1 MSEKRGIKPGALE
14 KGPGLHQ
21 NIFNEKT
28 SAVQKYKDLY
38 IGKKGA
44 AQFLRYEILMVF
56 LSHLA
61 GSVGFYLRKQLYPS
75 LFKNVGKNVIFG
87 KNITLRHPHK
97 ISIGDN
103 VILDDNVVLDA
114 KGDETSG
121 IAMGNFVTIG
131 RNSALI
137 CKNGFIEIG
146 SHVNITTYVNIGSG
160 NQGRVRIGDHVEI
173 GSFNHFSGWTYD
185 IEKDDALPSSG
196 GGSSRG
202 IVVED
207 LVWTGAGV
215 ILLDGVHIG
224 KNTIVGAGSLV
235 NRDLPADAVV
245 FGVPARKIRDRRE
258 APHS

>member
-1 MSEKRGIKPGALE
+1 MHEKHEVQPDALE

-21 NIFNEKT
+21 KIFSEKT
-28 SAVQKYKDLY
+28 SAAQKYKDLY
-38 IGKKGA
+38 IGKKGFGP
-44 AQFLRYEILMVF
+44 FLRYEILMVF

-61 GSVGFYLRKQLYPS
+61 GAAGFFLRRQLYPS
-75 LFKNVGKNVIFG
+75 LFKSVGKNVIFG
-87 KNITLRHPHK
+87 KHITLRHPHK
-97 ISIGDN
+97 ITIGDN
-103 VILDDNVVLDA
+103 VIFDDNVVLDA
-114 KGDETSG
+114 KGDDDSG
-121 IAMGNFVTIG
+121 IAIGDFVTIG

-160 NQGRVRIGDHVEI
+160 NRGRVRIGDHVEI

-185 IEKDDALPSSG
+185 IEADGALPSSG
-196 GGSSRG
+196 GGRSRG

-235 NRDLPADAVV
+235 NRDFPADAVI
-245 FGVPARKIRDRRE
+245 FGVPARKIRDRGR
-258 APHS
+258 APHP